1 MVRGACQAV
10 SGPEQDRWTSC
21 QLHGIVGAYRWITC
35 GVGCILQSNTNSTT
49 LNIPDIKMAK
59 CIHPLPVKHSYIVC
73 YIIHPFNHLCIH
85 ACHTRLQCGASNS
98 PWSAVHSKRWYPYV
112 GMDLQTTE
120 TAFIHSANERPTD
133 RNFKQHIPI
142 YKPRSGVYVMY
153 VKVGFWLAI
162 ADVSHPYICTRV
174 SHTYRSN
181 GTTPFHLPFT

>member
-59 CIHPLPVKHSYIVC
+59 CIHPLPVKHSHIVC

-98 PWSAVHSKRWYPYV
+98 PWSAVHSFIRNVDIRTLEWICKQRRLLSFILRTKDQPIVTLSSTYPYTNPAV
-112 GMDLQTTE
+112 ECM
-120 TAFIHSANERPTD
+120 
-133 RNFKQHIPI
+133 
-142 YKPRSGVYVMY
+142 
-153 VKVGFWLAI
+153 
-162 ADVSHPYICTRV
+162 
-174 SHTYRSN
+174 
-181 GTTPFHLPFT
+181 